1 MDHNSFMLQKKTAC
15 IKADSLYKV
24 LAAIVPT
31 VTRVTA
37 RIAARV
43 TTGFAAAVVVT
54 AENIAV
60 TANQHKNNNYDK
72 PNPVIAS
79 VVITTSEKSH
89 K

>member
-31 VTRVTA
+31 VTRVT
-37 RIAARV
+37 
-43 TTGFAAAVVVT
+43 TGFAAAIVVT

-72 PNPVIAS
+72 PNPAIAS

>member
-1 MDHNSFMLQKKTAC
+1 MLQKKTAC

-37 RIAARV
+37 RIAA
-43 TTGFAAAVVVT
+43 AIVVT

-72 PNPVIAS
+72 PNPAIAS